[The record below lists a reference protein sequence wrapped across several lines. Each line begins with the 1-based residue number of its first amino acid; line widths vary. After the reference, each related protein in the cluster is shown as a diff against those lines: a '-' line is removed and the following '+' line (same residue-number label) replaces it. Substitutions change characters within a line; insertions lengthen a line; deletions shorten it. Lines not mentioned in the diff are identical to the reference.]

1 MMRGATAVVM
11 LALAVAL
18 AGGTDRAGAAPAPVY
33 RVAADRLCAT
43 ANARLAALPV
53 PRTSGEVRPWVGRA
67 VTIMGAS
74 TRRIRALTPPPA
86 LRARHRAW
94 AAALARRAATARALR
109 DRLAAGAPPI
119 AALEAARPRLEAQK
133 RAGRARAA
141 ALGLRSC
148 SGRA

>member
-43 ANARLAALPV
+43 ANARLAAVPV

-86 LRARHRAW
+86 LPPSIAEITKGVQGAGPGQRTPPPEPPAPPMTLGVDRVTDRAPSSDLEAPSRPPVVWAW
-94 AAALARRAATARALR
+94 AV
-109 DRLAAGAPPI
+109 
-119 AALEAARPRLEAQK
+119 
-133 RAGRARAA
+133 
-141 ALGLRSC
+141 
-148 SGRA
+148 